1 MDFFSLPLELILT
14 ILTAAIIARRH
25 NSPGLINRAMRLR
38 LVCKYFNRVFKDALF
53 TTDLLDSY
61 AIDHRIG
68 LLENSSSSYYEIW
81 QQYVAFRTLSP
92 TKELTPNSAL
102 LRGTAEAYC
111 RLAGTH
117 DEDSIRECIEALA
130 DFRLHYYDEVF
141 FTKQYDFPPSIG
153 DQHQSILVACVYMN
167 NVSVTQRVLS
177 ALGPPQQTEPH
188 MCCFTHGKSLFNC
201 PSRIAAMLGRR
212 EILRLFLNRHP
223 EPYTQC
229 NMYGVGCG
237 GNLDT
242 FEYIM
247 QFKPPTMIVAR
258 DEMPFRVSL
267 NIKPIRLTP
276 DPRVFDRGLDIVK
289 QIWPR
294 TEGWIKE
301 RRSVA
306 YTLHHA
312 ARDGH
317 VDLLAHLF
325 DLGVP
330 VNPPTSSEASET
342 PFVYEYERLVLLAA
356 ARNHHLNVVQL
367 LLEKGVDLHHTV
379 HQPAL
384 PIAAAAGSLDIVK
397 VLLDHGADIHAEC
410 EAPYERPRPIVSA
423 VLLEH
428 IGMFNFLV
436 ERGGLTKAAWD
447 LAMMGAVERDLE
459 SMIDLL
465 DNARDD
471 VIQNQ
476 G

>member
-1 MDFFSLPLELILT
+1 
-14 ILTAAIIARRH
+14 
-25 NSPGLINRAMRLR
+25 
-38 LVCKYFNRVFKDALF
+38 
-53 TTDLLDSY
+53 
-61 AIDHRIG
+61 
-68 LLENSSSSYYEIW
+68 
-81 QQYVAFRTLSP
+81 
-92 TKELTPNSAL
+92 
-102 LRGTAEAYC
+102 
-111 RLAGTH
+111 
-117 DEDSIRECIEALA
+117 
-130 DFRLHYYDEVF
+130 
-141 FTKQYDFPPSIG
+141 
-153 DQHQSILVACVYMN
+153 
-167 NVSVTQRVLS
+167 
-177 ALGPPQQTEPH
+177 
-188 MCCFTHGKSLFNC
+188 
-201 PSRIAAMLGRR
+201 
-212 EILRLFLNRHP
+212 
-223 EPYTQC
+223 
-229 NMYGVGCG
+229 
-237 GNLDT
+237 
-242 FEYIM
+242 M

-276 DPRVFDRGLDIVK
+276 DPRVFDRGLDIVR

-294 TEGWIKE
+294 TEGWIKD

-306 YTLHHA
+306 HTLHHA

-330 VNPPTSSEASET
+330 VNPPISSEPSET
-342 PFVYEYERLVLLAA
+342 PFVYEYEGLVLLAA

-410 EAPYERPRPIVSA
+410 EARYERPRPIVSA

-436 ERGGLTKAAWD
+436 ERGGPTKAAWD

-465 DNARDD
+465 DNARGD